1 MRVRHV
7 GAGLAAAA
15 VLLLG
20 TERLGAQAPA
30 AEWSP
35 PGREM
40 PSMPTIAELQGS
52 WQATVGGWFRGVDA
66 VSGIGI
72 GEVRATGET
81 TPGSARAKFIRFSA
95 GPRTVAVWT
104 DRNGDGRADMV
115 ELYRGGAV
123 VVQVVDADY
132 NGAADV
138 VRLYDAAGKLARES
152 RM

>member
-1 MRVRHV
+1 MVRHI

-15 VLLLG
+15 VILLG
-20 TERLGAQAPA
+20 ADRAGAQAPA

-35 PGREM
+35 PGRDM
-40 PSMPTIAELQGS
+40 PAMPTIAELQGS
-52 WQATVGGWFRGVDA
+52 WQGAAGGWFRGVEG
-66 VSGIGI
+66 VSGIPVAQ
-72 GEVRATGET
+72 VRATGET

-104 DRNGDGRADMV
+104 DRNDDGKADMV

-138 VRLYDAAGKLARES
+138 VRLYDAAGKLAREN
-152 RM
+152 RL

>member
-1 MRVRHV
+1 MMVRHV

-15 VLLLG
+15 VLLFG
-20 TERLGAQAPA
+20 TGRLAAQAPA
-30 AEWSP
+30 AQWSP
-35 PGREM
+35 PGSAM
-40 PSMPTIAELQGS
+40 PGMPTIAELQGN
-52 WQATVGGWFRGVDA
+52 WQGLTGGWFNGVES
-66 VSGIGI
+66 VSGIPVGQ
-72 GEVRATGET
+72 VRATGET

-104 DRNGDGRADMV
+104 DRNGDGKADMV

-123 VVQVVDADY
+123 VVQVVDADF

-138 VRLYDAAGKLARES
+138 VRLYDAAGQLAREN